1 LLTIIIPTCNEE
13 QNIIP
18 LTERICSS
26 LQGQA
31 FEILF
36 VDDSSD
42 GTTRVLEELS
52 HKNPQIRFI
61 HRHNQRGLATAVVE
75 GFKAARGNIL
85 AVMDADLQHPP
96 EILPHMLKSIKEGND
111 LVIASRFVPGGDDGG
126 LTPLRKLISLT
137 ARLIGRLALKKVR
150 PVKDPV
156 SGFFMLKRKVI
167 DGVTLSPLGWKI
179 LMEILVRGRYHR
191 TAEIPYV
198 FERRRGNHS
207 KMNITEQVNYLR
219 HLVRL
224 VLSSPEDLRFWK
236 FCLVGTAGVMVNMLF
251 FLLFNRLFSL
261 DVVLSALL
269 ATSLAIF
276 GNFMLNDLFTWTQQ
290 KEDHLL
296 NRAIKFYLCS
306 GAGMVIN
313 VAVLSA
319 LHCYLRIPAILANGA
334 GILAST
340 AWNYYANNRWTWA
353 NTTSRQ
359 LASEK
364 SDSH

>member
-1 LLTIIIPTCNEE
+1 MLTVIIPTYNEE
-13 QNIIP
+13 QNIVP
-18 LTERICSS
+18 LTKRICRS
-26 LQGQA
+26 LKGKT

-36 VDDSSD
+36 VDDSND
-42 GTTRVLEELS
+42 GTTKVLEELS
-52 HKNPQIRFI
+52 RENPQVRFI
-61 HRHNQRGLATAVVE
+61 HRQNQRGLATAVVE
-75 GFKAARGNIL
+75 GFRAARGDVL

-96 EILPHMLKSIKEGND
+96 EVLPRLLESIEKGND
-111 LVIASRFVPGGDDGG
+111 LVIASRFVPGGEDGG
-126 LTPLRKLISLT
+126 LTPFRRMISLT
-137 ARLIGRLALKKVR
+137 ARVIGRLALKKVR
-150 PVKDPV
+150 PVNDPL
-156 SGFFMLKRKVI
+156 SGFFMLKKEVI
-167 DGVTLSPLGWKI
+167 EDVPLSPLGWKI
-179 LMEILVRGRYHR
+179 LMEVLVRGRYHR
-191 TAEIPYV
+191 PAEVPYV
-198 FERRRGNHS
+198 FERRRSNHS
-207 KMNITEQVNYLR
+207 KMNLTEQVNYLR

-236 FCLVGTAGVMVNMLF
+236 FCLVGTTGVAVNMFF
-251 FLLFNRLFSL
+251 FLLFTRLFSL

-276 GNFMLNDLFTWTQQ
+276 GNFLLNDLFTWAQQ

-296 NRAIKFYLCS
+296 GRAVKFYLCS

-353 NTTSRQ
+353 STTSP
-359 LASEK
+359 LANEK
-364 SDSH
+364 PDSQ

>member
-1 LLTIIIPTCNEE
+1 MLTVIIPTYNEE
-13 QNIIP
+13 QNIVP
-18 LTERICSS
+18 LTKRICRS
-26 LQGQA
+26 LKGKT

-36 VDDSSD
+36 VDDSND
-42 GTTRVLEELS
+42 GTTKVLEELS
-52 HKNPQIRFI
+52 RENPQVRFI
-61 HRHNQRGLATAVVE
+61 HRQNQRGLATAVVE
-75 GFKAARGNIL
+75 GFRAARGDVL

-96 EILPHMLKSIKEGND
+96 EVLPRLLKSIEKGND
-111 LVIASRFVPGGDDGG
+111 LVIASRFVPGGEDGG
-126 LTPLRKLISLT
+126 LTPFRRMISLT
-137 ARLIGRLALKKVR
+137 ARVIGRLALKKVR
-150 PVKDPV
+150 PVNDPL
-156 SGFFMLKRKVI
+156 SGFFMLKKEVI
-167 DGVTLSPLGWKI
+167 EDVPLSPLGWKI
-179 LMEILVRGRYHR
+179 LMEVLVRGRYHR
-191 TAEIPYV
+191 PAEVPYV
-198 FERRRGNHS
+198 FERRRSNHS
-207 KMNITEQVNYLR
+207 KMNLTEQVNYLR

-236 FCLVGTAGVMVNMLF
+236 FCLVGTTGVAVNMFF
-251 FLLFNRLFSL
+251 FLLFTRLFSL

-276 GNFMLNDLFTWTQQ
+276 GNFLLNDLFTWTQQ

-296 NRAIKFYLCS
+296 GRAVKFYLCS

-353 NTTSRQ
+353 STTSP
-359 LASEK
+359 LANEK
-364 SDSH
+364 PDSQ